1 MLDYINSDIQIVK
14 NELTQKSENSINQDN
29 IDIQREYITKT
40 HND

>member
-14 NELTQKSENSINQDN
+14 NELTQKSENLINQDN
-29 IDIQREYITKT
+29 MDVQQKYITKT